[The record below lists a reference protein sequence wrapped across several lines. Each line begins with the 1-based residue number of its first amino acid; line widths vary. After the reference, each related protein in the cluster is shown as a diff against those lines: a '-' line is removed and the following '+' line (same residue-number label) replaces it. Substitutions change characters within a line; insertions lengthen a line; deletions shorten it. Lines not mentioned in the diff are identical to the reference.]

1 MTSDNFENKP
11 TYQQLMTTIFDW
23 LPVCAL
29 VIDPNGI
36 IHEVNQQA
44 IHFFRAT
51 TKEDFIFDKQNIR
64 NMIIDSHR
72 AIEMIKLIVHST
84 EPVNQEILIRRFDRT
99 IACVDLYS
107 CLFPD
112 NPHYIF
118 LQFSEKKP
126 ANEVYMFELSQAF
139 RREAQRLRPYLNKP
153 GRKMLDEI
161 LIEDMAESI
170 VDNKIKKKNQVVVIP
185 DERMEQLKKMYPE
198 FSNNDLIFCGY
209 LSLKMSI
216 DEISSVIDK
225 TPNSLRVTF
234 HRILKKTTFAT
245 GREFIRKLES
255 L

>member
-1 MTSDNFENKP
+1 MTSDNFDNKP
-11 TYQQLMTTIFDW
+11 TYQQLMTTIFEW

-29 VIDPNGI
+29 VIDPNGV

-44 IHFFRAT
+44 IQFFRAT

-72 AIEMIKLIVHST
+72 AIEMIKLITKSI
-84 EPVNQEILIRRFDRT
+84 ESVNQEILIRRFDRT

-112 NPHYIF
+112 NPQYIF

-126 ANEVYMFELSQAF
+126 ASNIYMFELSQAF

-153 GRKMLDEI
+153 GRKMLDAI

-170 VDNKIKKKNQVVVIP
+170 VDIKIKKKNQVVVIP
-185 DERMEQLKKMYPE
+185 EERMELLKQIYPE

-234 HRILKKTTFAT
+234 HRILKKTTFKT
-245 GREFIRKLES
+245 GREFLRKLEA

>member
-1 MTSDNFENKP
+1 MTSDNFDNKL
-11 TYQQLMTTIFDW
+11 TYQHLMSAIFEW

-29 VIDPNGI
+29 VIDPNGV

-72 AIEMIKLIVHST
+72 AAEMIKVISKST
-84 EPVNQEILIRRFDRT
+84 RPVNQEILIRRFDKT
-99 IACVDLYS
+99 IACVDLYA

-112 NPHYIF
+112 NPKYIL

-126 ANEVYMFELSQAF
+126 QNQVYMFELSQAF
-139 RREAQRLRPYLNKP
+139 RREAQRLRPYLNKA
-153 GRKMLDEI
+153 GRKVLDEI
-161 LIEDMAESI
+161 IIEDMAESI
-170 VDNKIKKKNQVVVIP
+170 VGNKIQKKNQVVVVP
-185 DERMEQLKKMYPE
+185 EERMEQLKKMYPE

-245 GREFIRKLES
+245 GREFLRKLES